1 MTGPRG
7 QRRLICL
14 ATAIAT
20 LYLTR
25 PATAALA
32 PVKPATAVPVA
43 PAADPTAAPGK
54 PAGARPAAARPAVDP
69 GPPPHKVIDTSK
81 GPMSVPVPPEPGK
94 ADPGKAGP
102 TRALPAT
109 GPVTSTGVP
118 AITVPASAI
127 ASSLRVESVKVRLT
141 VHRAGERLPD
151 GTRTPH
157 RGGMVDGE
165 AEYTLTRPAR
175 PGERVILLNYTA
187 AVPREPTELDEVAVS
202 TYLDGPFHA
211 AKLELVDHSG
221 AVAVRR
227 VGPRG
232 DLEIEPRPGTTLLR
246 LFYRVSV
253 PHRYWPMGCSRGRCS
268 LDGAV
273 APLPSVP
280 AVGGPALPVG
290 RVVDPVRW
298 DVAELK
304 FATAPTW
311 SPGQVPS
318 ASERSALRGDELVVT
333 RTSVGGDGRL
343 AYPSVFWGPRWHRSS
358 QFYRGVKIEM
368 LHMKRRPNN
377 HVPNEYRAQL
387 RRDLPGH
394 VLRVARESLD
404 VARAVGMEVPVGN
417 TFMIVQGPV
426 RTNVAEFHPSVVVV
440 SDQALQLWPGR
451 RFLQFHTAAIARA
464 SLDLLTYGR
473 QVGRHDP
480 STDLWLH
487 GALTLGMLDIW
498 RIQREHGDEY
508 VSDIFRRF
516 TFVPVVDN
524 FLYSGQATFAQA
536 YFRGSDDIM
545 PLRVHPLYFSH
556 DLPTGRRIH
565 EKLGDLM
572 SVSQRAQLYIGLV
585 SDPGADPQRLAE
597 RAYGRRLGWF
607 FDQWLAPHPKLD
619 YSVRAVKSAEV
630 GDRHRHR
637 ITIGRDGDQ
646 PLIEPVQVHVRER
659 RGKSHYLVWNGDA
672 EGKPSTKPGELP
684 TRASHTFTLMTD
696 RPLHSVTVDPRARL
710 LETPLPPRANVDPLY
725 NNRYPSQFRFIYL
738 GVGFEVSASEFSAA
752 QTNSARLQAFSGRV
766 LFEASRRRDLRYT
779 GHLQFQRDREA
790 AAAVGTGVS
799 LWLGD
804 KVNRRR
810 RRARVRLFAELQYLN
825 PRGLDQTGGVRV
837 IETAAIMDDT
847 RKFSLWPDRGRRL
860 LFSMST
866 GQTVRFGDKP
876 DHRLSLTVQA
886 SWVQIW
892 HLAHQHTLATRL
904 EMAIMS
910 PLGTTPEYRSLIRVG
925 GLEGLGG
932 YGGNELFGQAV
943 ALAQLEYRHV
953 YFNNLDAN
961 LGHVMWLRGLGGALF
976 TGVASVS
983 SCGGYDDWF
992 SSKSYRAQVG
1002 YGVTVFSQMLG
1013 VTPQFLRFDVA
1024 VPLIRRET
1032 ICLGHVHPDYLG
1044 EVQGLAPGQYTLPP
1058 VGLNLTFLQPF

>member
-1 MTGPRG
+1 MGPPVYGPR
-7 QRRLICL
+7 RLPFRGRCGPLL
-14 ATAIAT
+14 AAVT
-20 LYLTR
+20 LYLPAAVASATSA
-25 PATAALA
+25 PAT
-32 PVKPATAVPVA
+32 
-43 PAADPTAAPGK
+43 PT
-54 PAGARPAAARPAVDP
+54 P
-69 GPPPHKVIDTSK
+69 GPPARTVADTSK
-81 GPMSVPVPPEPGK
+81 GPMTVPVAPEPGK
-94 ADPGKAGP
+94 GDAVTPGVGP
-102 TRALPAT
+102 ARALPAA
-109 GPVTSTGVP
+109 GPVTGPGTP
-118 AITVPASAI
+118 ATPVPASAI
-127 ASSLRVESVKVRLT
+127 ASSLRVASVELRLT

-151 GTRTPH
+151 GTQVPR
-157 RGGMVDGE
+157 RGGLVEGE

-175 PGERVILLNYTA
+175 PGEKVILLNYA
-187 AVPREPTELDEVAVS
+187 AAMSREPSELDEVAVS
-202 TYLDGPFHA
+202 TYLDGPFQKA
-211 AKLELVDHSG
+211 QLDVVDHSG
-221 AVAVRR
+221 AVSLRR

-232 DLEIEPRPGTTLLR
+232 DLEIEPRPGATLLR
-246 LFYRVSV
+246 VFYRVRV
-253 PHRYWPMGCSRGRCS
+253 PHRYWPLGCSRGRCS
-268 LDGAV
+268 LAGAL

-280 AVGGPALPVG
+280 AVGGPALPSG
-290 RVVDPVRW
+290 RVIDPVRW
-298 DVAELK
+298 DVAEIK

-318 ASERSALRGDELVVT
+318 ASERRALRGDELVVT
-333 RTSVGGDGRL
+333 RTAVGGDGRL
-343 AYPSVFWGPRWHRSS
+343 AYPSVFWGPRWHRTS
-358 QFYRGVKIEM
+358 QFYRGVKIEV

-387 RRDLPGH
+387 RRDVAGH
-394 VLRVARESLD
+394 AIKVARESLD
-404 VARAVGMEVPVGN
+404 VARAVGMEVPVGDS
-417 TFMIVQGPV
+417 FMVVQGPV
-426 RTNVAEFHPSVVVV
+426 RTNVAEFHPSVVVL
-440 SDQALQLWPGR
+440 SDQALQLWPGK
-451 RFLQFHTAAIARA
+451 RFLQFHTAAMARA

-473 QVGRHDP
+473 QVGKHDP

-498 RIQREHGDEY
+498 RIQRDHGDEY

-545 PLRVHPLYFSH
+545 PVRVHPLYFSH

-572 SVSQRAQLYIGLV
+572 SVTQRAQLYIGLV
-585 SDPGADPQRLAE
+585 SDPGADPRSLAE
-597 RAYGRRLGWF
+597 SAYGRRLGWF

-619 YSVRAVKSAEV
+619 YSVRDVKSAEV
-630 GDRHRHR
+630 GGKISNQ
-637 ITIGRDGDQ
+637 ITIARDGDR
-646 PLIEPVQVHVRER
+646 PIVEPVQVHVRER

-672 EGKPSTKPGELP
+672 EGQPSNKPRDVP
-684 TRASHTFTLMTD
+684 TRASHTFTLLTD
-696 RPLHSVTVDPRARL
+696 KPLHSVTVDPRARL
-710 LETPLPPRANVDPLY
+710 LETPLPPRANVDPLF
-725 NNRYPSQFRFIYL
+725 NNRSPSQFRFVYT

-790 AAAVGTGVS
+790 AAGVGTGVS

-804 KVNRRR
+804 KVNGRR
-810 RRARVRLFAELQYLN
+810 RRARVRLFADLQYLN
-825 PRGLDQTGGVRV
+825 PRGLDQSGGVRV
-837 IETAAIMDDT
+837 IESAAISDDT

-860 LFSMST
+860 LFLVAG
-866 GQTVRFGDKP
+866 GQTARFGEKSDV
-876 DHRLSLTVQA
+876 RLSMTFHA

-892 HLAHQHTLATRL
+892 HLAHQHTLASRID
-904 EMAIMS
+904 MAIMT
-910 PLGTTPEYRSLIRVG
+910 PLGTTPEYRSLIRAG

-932 YGGNELFGQAV
+932 YGGNELFGRAM

-961 LGHVMWLRGLGGALF
+961 LLHLAWLRGLGGALF

-992 SSKSYRAQVG
+992 SGKSYRAQVG
-1002 YGVTVFSQMLG
+1002 YGLTVFSQMLG

-1024 VPLIRRET
+1024 VPLVRRET
-1032 ICLGHVHPDYLG
+1032 ICLDHVHPDYLG
-1044 EVQGLAPGQYTLPP
+1044 ETQGLAPGEYTLPP
-1058 VGLNLTFLQPF
+1058 VGLNLTFVQPF